1 MFITIA
7 VIFIVLATF
16 LLIMYNMYSDYL
28 SRKESDQRMMFNRAR
43 NVISDT
49 DELLMNQ
56 AQIPY
61 SKTLVL
67 ILRNRL
73 LNALKKLREDPHAKH
88 ISEKISE
95 QERMIRDVNT
105 NFREDIAFRPP
116 ENDTIA
122 INQLRAIRRLRKV
135 IFSEIRSGTP
145 VTPILCQKED
155 KRLALLVIKV
165 NISNLVQTV
174 LELKRLH
181 QVGSCRQLI
190 SKGLEVIR
198 KSGIKDDWLMEKSS
212 LLSQIAADIDKEIR
226 DKGQKNIEKTNEKDQ
241 EKAEIDQIFG
251 DKKKW

>member
-1 MFITIA
+1 
-7 VIFIVLATF
+7 
-16 LLIMYNMYSDYL
+16 MYV
-28 SRKESDQRMMFNRAR
+28 KEC
-43 NVISDT
+43 T
-49 DELLMNQ
+49 
-56 AQIPY
+56 
-61 SKTLVL
+61 
-67 ILRNRL
+67 
-73 LNALKKLREDPHAKH
+73 
-88 ISEKISE
+88 
-95 QERMIRDVNT
+95 
-105 NFREDIAFRPP
+105 
-116 ENDTIA
+116 
-122 INQLRAIRRLRKV
+122 
-135 IFSEIRSGTP
+135 
-145 VTPILCQKED
+145 
-155 KRLALLVIKV
+155 V